1 MKNFFIIPVFL
12 LLSAIALKGQSPE
25 FGICYVPIG
34 FSKITFDQD
43 FIIFDD
49 YSSAKLHQNYVMSF
63 PSLSNS
69 GLFVR
74 FPIKS
79 FAVQTGLYFQRNTYF
94 YSKNIRFEG
103 TKNLFSYSSFDI
115 PLQLNYTINPDN
127 IIKLRILAGGN
138 AKFFK
143 IHTNYYSIF
152 GKMVDISYVNLETK
166 AAIKN
171 RDFMMERINP
181 FIIYSRFG
189 VGIRYFGMTLDLC
202 FDKNITPL
210 NKNIDKYNANF
221 ENTYLI
227 NIMMGFQFA
236 NKDLKYKRNI
246 NKIIKE

>member
-1 MKNFFIIPVFL
+1 MKNIFIIPVFF
-12 LLSAIALKGQSPE
+12 LLSAISLKGQSPE

-43 FIIFDD
+43 FIVFDD
-49 YSSAKLHQNYVMSF
+49 YTSSKLNQNYVMSF

-74 FPIKS
+74 FPFKS
-79 FAVQTGLYFQRNTYF
+79 FAVQTGLNFQRNTYF
-94 YSKNIRFEG
+94 YSENTRFEG

-127 IIKLRILAGGN
+127 ILKFRILAGAN

-143 IHTNYYSIF
+143 IRTNYYSIF
-152 GKMVDISYVNLETK
+152 GKMANISYYNVENK

-181 FIIYSRFG
+181 FSIYSRFG
-189 VGIRYFGMTLDLC
+189 VGLRYFGMTIDLC
-202 FDKNITPL
+202 FDKSITPL

-221 ENTYLI
+221 EDTYQI
-227 NIMMGFQFA
+227 NIMLGFQFA
-236 NKDLKYKRNI
+236 KKDLKYKRNV